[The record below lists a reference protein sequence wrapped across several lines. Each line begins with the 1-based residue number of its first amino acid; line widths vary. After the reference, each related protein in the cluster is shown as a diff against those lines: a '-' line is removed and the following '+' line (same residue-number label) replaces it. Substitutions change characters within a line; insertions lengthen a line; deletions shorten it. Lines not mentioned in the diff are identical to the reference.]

1 MMADMNQYFTTQ
13 SLIFLFLIC
22 AVTACVPSGLGG
34 PGDDDDSVGA
44 RPGEALLEFHT
55 TLGSFDVEMLP
66 QAAPITSANFL
77 AYVDEGFYD
86 GADGLG
92 ATVFHRVIAGFM
104 IQGGGQTAAGAAK
117 STHSPII
124 NESATSGL
132 SNSRGTV
139 AMARTDNPN
148 SATAQFFINLVDND
162 FLDAA
167 EGNDGY
173 AVFAVVTDGMETVD
187 EIAAVSTNS
196 ADEPTEPIVIEQVV
210 RVD

>member
-1 MMADMNQYFTTQ
+1 MAGMNHFTTRP
-13 SLIFLFLIC
+13 LFFLLLFS
-22 AVTACVPSGLGG
+22 AATACVPVDGRG
-34 PGDDDDSVGA
+34 PGDDDDSVNA
-44 RPGEALLEFHT
+44 LPGEALLEFHT
-55 TLGSFDVEMLP
+55 TLGSFDIELLP

-104 IQGGGQTAAGAAK
+104 VQGGGQTVSGAPK
-117 STHSPII
+117 TTHSAII
-124 NESATSGL
+124 NEAASSGL

-139 AMARTDNPN
+139 AMARTNDPN
-148 SATAQFFINLVDND
+148 SATSQFFINVVDND

-173 AVFAVVTDGMETVD
+173 AVFAVVTDGMSTVD
-187 EIAAVSTNS
+187 EIAAVATNA
-196 ADEPTEPIVIEQVV
+196 ADEPTEPVVIEQVV
-210 RVD
+210 RVN

>member
-1 MMADMNQYFTTQ
+1 MTQ
-13 SLIFLFLIC
+13 CSSILPLVLLCLLCIGS
-22 AVTACVPSGLGG
+22 ACFPAN
-34 PGDDDDSVGA
+34 DDDSAPEGGA
-44 RPGEALLEFHT
+44 VVEFDT
-55 TLGSFDVEMLP
+55 SLGSFELETFP
-66 QAAPITSANFL
+66 EAAPITSANFL

-104 IQGGGQTAAGAAK
+104 VQGGGQTASGEAK
-117 STHSPII
+117 STHSAII
-124 NESATSGL
+124 NEAASSGL

-139 AMARTDNPN
+139 AMARTNAPN
-148 SATAQFFINLVDND
+148 SATAQFFINVVDND

-173 AVFAVVTDGMETVD
+173 AVFAVVTDGMQTVD

-196 ADEPTEPIVIEQVV
+196 ADEPTEPVVIEQVV